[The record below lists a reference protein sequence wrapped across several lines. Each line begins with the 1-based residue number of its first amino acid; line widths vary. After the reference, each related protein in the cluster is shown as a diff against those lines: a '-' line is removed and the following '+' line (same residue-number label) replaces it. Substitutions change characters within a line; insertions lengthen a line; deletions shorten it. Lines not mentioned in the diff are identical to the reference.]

1 MTCYMRI
8 KRILFAAAL
17 FCLLQ
22 QPGWAQAPALSVKG
36 TVLTDRGVPV
46 EGASVSI
53 AGSGKGAITDS
64 KGIFTLRAPAD
75 AMLVITYVGFDT
87 AHVPVQT
94 PVQIML
100 HPSGALLN
108 DVIVIGYGTAKRKDL
123 TGSLAVVTE
132 KDFQGGEITTPEQL
146 IAGKVAGVSI
156 TSNGGSPGSGSV
168 IRIRGIVSLSASN
181 DPLIVVDGL
190 PFSGDGIP
198 GASNALSLVN
208 PNDIASFTVLKDAA
222 ATAIYGS
229 RASNGVIL
237 ITTKKG
243 HAGRAT
249 FNFNTQVAAGKLIKE
264 ENVMSASQFR
274 QFVDSNGIG
283 TYNGQ
288 PFSALLGNSST
299 DWQKQIFQTAVSTDN
314 NLNVTGSM

>member
-8 KRILFAAAL
+8 KRIMFVASMLCFL
-17 FCLLQ
+17 YLS
-22 QPGWAQAPALSVKG
+22 GWAQAPTLSVKG
-36 TVLTDRGVPV
+36 IVLTDKGAPV
-46 EGASVSI
+46 EGASVRIS
-53 AGSGKGAITDS
+53 GSGRGAITDG
-64 KGIFTLRAPAD
+64 KGAFNLRAPGD
-75 AMLVITYVGFDT
+75 AILVITYIGYDT
-87 AHVPVQT
+87 AHVRAQASVQVT
-94 PVQIML
+94 L
-100 HPSGALLN
+100 HPASTSLN
-108 DVIVIGYGTAKRKDL
+108 DVIVIGYGTARRKDL

-198 GASNALSLVN
+198 GASNALALVN

-243 HAGRAT
+243 RPGPPA
-249 FNFNTQVAAGKLIKE
+249 FNFSSQV
-264 ENVMSASQFR
+264 S
-274 QFVDSNGIG
+274 
-283 TYNGQ
+283 
-288 PFSALLGNSST
+288 P
-299 DWQKQIFQTAVSTDN
+299 
-314 NLNVTGSM
+314 